1 MHRALTMIRGFFH
14 GPGFRGNAGR
24 TFRYHLMYGVFDGT
38 AGGILLNA
46 PLVAIKTF
54 DAANWHLPLRE
65 LYAGLG
71 MMLTLYLAS
80 QMARRSK
87 MPFVFFPGMLAAVSA
102 MALALVTGSAFWFL
116 TLLGVGAMF
125 EIFTRPAIAAI
136 VRTNY
141 PVEKRCCAVGQ
152 IRKWSSLAFLTS
164 SVMSAYVL
172 HRATGG
178 GLDPAATAPASAYSH
193 FGLAP
198 VPTAQLL
205 MLTGGLL
212 SLVAFLCFRQIRVDE
227 APSEDCAAPTL
238 GFIGSFRAL
247 WDVISH
253 RNGRFRRYLLGCFVD
268 GFFQMLY
275 FSLIWVFLSRDLGY
289 GYVRCVAL
297 MHVVPA
303 FAAFVAT
310 GALGRLFDRINPW
323 ISWAGVRFAWG
334 ADALLLAA
342 TPTVASVFPPALFFL
357 PVVARL
363 LRGSVQGG
371 WWILWWQVGVTY
383 FAPPGE
389 ETSRYAGLMVFLNGT
404 TRLLA
409 SATGMALVAAS
420 VSPRMLLVVGG
431 VGVILSG
438 VYSLWQAGWELQQR
452 GPQTIVDFEY
462 QFGTQRET

>member
-1 MHRALTMIRGFFH
+1 MHRALIAIRRFFH
-14 GPGFRGNAGR
+14 GPGFEGNAGR
-24 TFRYHLMYGVFDGT
+24 TFRYHLLYGVFDGT

-65 LYAGLG
+65 LYAGFG
-71 MMLTLYLAS
+71 MMAALYLAS
-80 QMARRSK
+80 RMARRPK

-116 TLLGVGAMF
+116 TLLGIGAMF

-136 VRTNY
+136 VRSNY

-164 SVMSAYVL
+164 SVLSAFIL
-172 HRATGG
+172 HGATAG
-178 GLDPAATAPASAYSH
+178 GLEPATAGSH
-193 FGLAP
+193 AGFGGYGLSP
-198 VPTAQLL
+198 VLTAQFL

-212 SLVAFLCFRQIRVDE
+212 SLAAFLCFRQIRVDE
-227 APSEDCAAPTL
+227 GPVDESAQPTL
-238 GFIGSFRAL
+238 GIASSFLAF
-247 WDVISH
+247 WDVISR

-268 GFFQMLY
+268 GFFQWLY
-275 FSLIWVFLSRDLGY
+275 FPLIWVFLSRDLGY

-297 MHVVPA
+297 MHVIPA

-323 ISWAGVRFAWG
+323 VSWAGIRFAWG

-342 TPTVASVFPPALFFL
+342 TPTVASIFPPALFFL
-357 PVVARL
+357 PVVGRL

-409 SATGMALVAAS
+409 SAAGMALVAAS
-420 VSPRMLLVVGG
+420 VSPGMLLVVGG

-438 VYSLWQAGWELQQR
+438 VFSLRQAGWELQQR

-462 QFGTQRET
+462 QFRPQREV